1 VPRLIATAQLTMTQV
16 GALVPAASV
25 PLAIRARVM
34 TPIVFCASLVPCASE
49 TIEAEPTWPTR
60 KPPPLV
66 RSAIPRVI
74 R

>member
-1 VPRLIATAQLTMTQV
+1 MAIAQQTMTQI
-16 GALVPAASV
+16 GALDLAARV

-49 TIEAEPTWPTR
+49 TMQADPICPIL
-60 KPPPLV
+60 KPCLRAPSVSDRL
-66 RSAIPRVI
+66 I